1 MLNYIKNNHCLYIM
15 ETIEQIKPIVRE
27 WIRLDNE
34 LRELKKAQQIRTKEK
49 KEMSERLIVLMREI
63 NMEGFDT
70 KDGQILYTRK
80 NVKKPITQ
88 GQLLS
93 ILSNYYKGN
102 EDKAVELN
110 NYILENREEVVR
122 ESIKRVIPKT

>member
-1 MLNYIKNNHCLYIM
+1 M
-15 ETIEQIKPIVRE
+15 EAIDEIKPIVRE

-34 LRELKKAQQIRTKEK
+34 LRELKKAQQIRNKEK
-49 KEMSERLIVLMREI
+49 KVISERLIELMREI

-88 GQLLS
+88 GQLLN
-93 ILSNYYKGN
+93 ILSSYYKGN
-102 EDKAVELN
+102 EEKAVELN

>member
-1 MLNYIKNNHCLYIM
+1 M

-34 LRELKKAQQIRTKEK
+34 LRELKKAQQTRNKEK
-49 KEMSERLIVLMREI
+49 KEMSERLISLMREI

-88 GQLLS
+88 GQLLN
-93 ILSNYYKGN
+93 ILSNFYKGN

-122 ESIKRVIPKT
+122 ESIKRVIPKN

>member
-1 MLNYIKNNHCLYIM
+1 MNVM
-15 ETIEQIKPIVRE
+15 EEIKPVVRE

-34 LRELKKAQQIRTKEK
+34 LRELKKAQQVRNKDK
-49 KEMSERLIVLMREI
+49 KMISERLIVLMREI

-70 KDGQILYTRK
+70 KDGQILYSRK

-88 GQLLS
+88 GQLLN
-93 ILSNYYKGN
+93 ILSTYYRGN
-102 EDKAVELN
+102 EEKAVELN

-122 ESIKRVIPKT
+122 ESIKRVIHKPA

>member
-1 MLNYIKNNHCLYIM
+1 M
-15 ETIEQIKPIVRE
+15 EDIKPIVRE

-34 LRELKKAQQIRTKEK
+34 LRELKKAQQIRNKDK
-49 KEMSERLIVLMREI
+49 KEMSEKLIRLMREI

-80 NVKKPITQ
+80 NVKKPLSQ
-88 GQLLS
+88 GQLLN

-102 EDKAVELN
+102 EDKALELN
-110 NYILENREEVVR
+110 SYILENREEVVR
-122 ESIKRVIPKT
+122 ETIKRVIPKEK

>member
-1 MLNYIKNNHCLYIM
+1 M
-15 ETIEQIKPIVRE
+15 EEIKPIVRE

-34 LRELKKAQQIRTKEK
+34 LRELKKAQQIRNKDK
-49 KEMSERLIVLMREI
+49 KEASEKLIRIMREI

-80 NVKKPITQ
+80 NVKKPLSQ
-88 GQLLS
+88 GQLMS

-102 EDKAVELN
+102 EEKALELN
-110 NYILENREEVVR
+110 SYILENREEVVR
-122 ESIKRVIPKT
+122 ESIKRVIPKEK

>member
-1 MLNYIKNNHCLYIM
+1 M
-15 ETIEQIKPIVRE
+15 EEIKPVVRE

-34 LRELKKAQQIRTKEK
+34 LRELKKAQQIRNKEK
-49 KEMSERLIVLMREI
+49 KELSERLIFLMREI

-88 GQLLS
+88 GQLLN
-93 ILSNYYKGN
+93 ILSTYYRGN

-122 ESIKRVIPKT
+122 ETIKRVIHKN

>member
-1 MLNYIKNNHCLYIM
+1 MDEMNIM
-15 ETIEQIKPIVRE
+15 EEIKPVVRE

-34 LRELKKAQQIRTKEK
+34 LRELKKAQQARNKDK
-49 KEMSERLIVLMREI
+49 KMISERLITLMREI

-70 KDGQILYTRK
+70 KDGQILYSRK

-88 GQLLS
+88 GQLLN
-93 ILSNYYKGN
+93 ILSTYYRGN
-102 EDKAVELN
+102 EEKAVELN

-122 ESIKRVIPKT
+122 ESIKRVIHKPT